1 MVEYQPTAPNVSI
14 GLLHYPVYNKNRDV
28 VATAVTNLD
37 LHDIARS
44 ARTFGLYR
52 YYVIT
57 PDAEQRVL
65 SERIRAHWLKGYGAT
80 YNPKRKA
87 ALELIE
93 VVDSLQ
99 TVLDE
104 LANSFN
110 KPPRLIVTGAAAHDN
125 SIDYRALAHLLQDR
139 DQPYLLLFGT
149 GWGMVEEVF
158 ESADYVL
165 APITGQGDYN
175 HLAVRSAA
183 AIILD
188 RLFGNDKG

>member
-1 MVEYQPTAPNVSI
+1 MEEYTPTAPNVSI
-14 GLLHYPVYNKNRDV
+14 ALLHYPVYNKNRDV

-52 YYVIT
+52 YFVIT
-57 PDAEQRVL
+57 PVAEQRSL
-65 SERIRAHWLKGYGAT
+65 SERIRAHWLEGFGAA

-93 VVDSLQ
+93 VIESLQ
-99 TVLDE
+99 TALGQLE
-104 LANSFN
+104 RKFG
-110 KPPRLIVTGAAAHDN
+110 KPAKVVVTGAQGRDN
-125 SIDYRALAHLLQDR
+125 SIDCLQLAQLLQDR

-149 GWGMVEEVF
+149 GWGMTEEVF
-158 ESADYVL
+158 ERADYVL
-165 APITGQGDYN
+165 GPIKGPGDYN
-175 HLAVRSAA
+175 HLSVRSAA

-188 RLFGNDKG
+188 RLFGNR

>member
-1 MVEYQPTAPNVSI
+1 MEEYRPTAPNVSLA
-14 GLLHYPVYNKNRDV
+14 LLHYPVYNKNHDV

-37 LHDIARS
+37 LHDIARA

-52 YYVIT
+52 YFVIT
-57 PDAEQRVL
+57 PVAEQRNL
-65 SERIRAHWLKGYGAT
+65 SERIRTHWLDGYGAA

-87 ALELIE
+87 ALQLIE

-104 LANSFN
+104 LEKRFCRPA
-110 KPPRLIVTGAAAHDN
+110 KIVVTGAQGHAN
-125 SIDYRALAHLLQDR
+125 SITARELSELLKDH

-149 GWGMVEEVF
+149 GWGMTESVF
-158 ESADYVL
+158 EMADHVL
-165 APITGQGDYN
+165 EPIRGRGSYN
-175 HLAVRSAA
+175 HLSVRSAA

-188 RLFGNDKG
+188 RLFGNR